1 MPAVNDSFR
10 EYIDQIGSGYRA
22 AQVLLTAN
30 RLGIFGRLGTGWMRL
45 EVLASALQADP
56 RALRILCDALTGL
69 QFLEKGEEGYRTN
82 PEALEFLL
90 PEASQSQAG
99 MLQHIAAL
107 YEKWGRL
114 YDAVLTGKPADPTSL
129 DPRLLGDEKVF
140 AQAMASSA
148 RTIAK
153 KTVEALDLAQVGH
166 MLDIGGGPGLYA
178 IEFARHNPDLHV
190 TILDNQ
196 KTVEVART
204 HIEKAALTNRILV
217 IAGDAFHDSL
227 GGKYDFIFLSNVV
240 HQYSMDQNRKLLQ
253 IAAAALAPGGRICIK
268 DFLLNDD
275 RTTPAWSALFAINML
290 VNTEKGDCYTFEEA
304 KAWLRETNLSVEKVI
319 DLTPQSR
326 MVIGKK
332 S

>member
-1 MPAVNDSFR
+1 
-10 EYIDQIGSGYRA
+10 
-22 AQVLLTAN
+22 
-30 RLGIFGRLGTGWMRL
+30 MRL
-45 EVLASALQADP
+45 EDLAAALHADP

-69 QFLEKGEEGYRTN
+69 QFLEKGEQGYRTH

-90 PEASQSQAG
+90 PEAAQSQAG

-107 YEKWGRL
+107 YEKWGHL
-114 YDAVLTGKPADPTSL
+114 YDVVLTGQPVDPSAV
-129 DPRLLGDEKVF
+129 DPRLRGDEKVF

-153 KTVEALDLAQVGH
+153 KTVEALDLAQAGR

-178 IEFARHNPDLHV
+178 IEFARHNPNLRV
-190 TILDNQ
+190 TLLDNQ
-196 KTVEVART
+196 KTGEVARA
-204 HIEKAALTNRILV
+204 HLEQAALASRISIL
-217 IAGDAFHDSL
+217 AGDAFHDSL
-227 GGKYDFIFLSNVV
+227 GGEYDFIFLSNVV
-240 HQYSMDQNRKLLQ
+240 HQYSAEQNRKLLK
-253 IAAAALAPGGRICIK
+253 IATAALTPGGRICIK

-290 VNTEKGDCYTFEEA
+290 VNTEKGDCYTFEEV
-304 KAWLRETNLSVEKVI
+304 KNWLRGANLAVEKVI

-332 S
+332 DI